1 MMVICDCLLDPLCFV
16 MLCRQQMALMGTVPT
31 QPSGVIRAPHCPWLF
46 DVIEKPIWTFQTVDP
61 QEVNFEKAEFSLKVT
76 IENAQIPS
84 GPKDK
89 LLYNNELEE

>member
-1 MMVICDCLLDPLCFV
+1 
-16 MLCRQQMALMGTVPT
+16 
-31 QPSGVIRAPHCPWLF
+31 
-46 DVIEKPIWTFQTVDP
+46 VDP